1 MADDRTNRENLQ
13 IPKQNKVVIIGGGP
27 VGLTASLLLS
37 KYHITH
43 ILVEQ
48 LAEPD
53 NHPQAH
59 FINCRSMEIFRELD
73 DLSQGIYAQSAPTD
87 EWRRFVYCTGLADL
101 PALQHIESTSVSPLL
116 GMVDHLI
123 DGQENGN
130 SPERVAHFPQHD
142 FVRLL
147 RKTALQK
154 PFCSAMEGF
163 RAEIQE
169 DRNRIAV
176 MLSDC
181 RSGRRQQIGTQYV
194 VAADGAH
201 SAIRKQL
208 GIKLDS
214 ETGTIQHLIN
224 VHFFSPQLAE
234 RLRSRIPAML
244 YFIYTSSGVAVLV
257 AHALKKGEFVA
268 QIPYFPPYQRPGDFD
283 QRRCIEMLQ
292 RLAGHKMPIDVRSIR
307 NWRMGTGLASRFR
320 SKWGRC
326 FLIGD
331 AAHQFTPAGGF
342 GMNTGIQDAHNLIWK
357 IALAIRSETTVQ
369 RRSAER
375 LLSSY
380 EKERQPLAH
389 QNAKLSV
396 ENYLITLKIPNA
408 IGLNM
413 KIFLQLNS
421 LIHRLP
427 GMHRLKRTFFLTA
440 MHLGLKQVG
449 WLKSDHAIARYRR
462 RAIRKIISDAKH
474 QTLQLLFPGQDM
486 GFVYETGGFWGQ
498 KKSAREQMNPFE
510 FKPELKIG
518 GRLPHFWLVGQ
529 NGQRKSV
536 LDLPTTLLDSDRAP
550 KYVML
555 LAGRMKLA
563 ERDLGL
569 APNLPCVTVYISQS
583 NSSARSHFR
592 YHLKRPTFLPASF
605 AILIRPD
612 GHIAWLQLS

>member
-1 MADDRTNRENLQ
+1 
-13 IPKQNKVVIIGGGP
+13 
-27 VGLTASLLLS
+27 
-37 KYHITH
+37 
-43 ILVEQ
+43 
-48 LAEPD
+48 
-53 NHPQAH
+53 
-59 FINCRSMEIFRELD
+59 
-73 DLSQGIYAQSAPTD
+73 
-87 EWRRFVYCTGLADL
+87 
-101 PALQHIESTSVSPLL
+101 
-116 GMVDHLI
+116 
-123 DGQENGN
+123 
-130 SPERVAHFPQHD
+130 
-142 FVRLL
+142 
-147 RKTALQK
+147 
-154 PFCSAMEGF
+154 
-163 RAEIQE
+163 
-169 DRNRIAV
+169 
-176 MLSDC
+176 
-181 RSGRRQQIGTQYV
+181 
-194 VAADGAH
+194 
-201 SAIRKQL
+201 
-208 GIKLDS
+208 
-214 ETGTIQHLIN
+214 
-224 VHFFSPQLAE
+224 
-234 RLRSRIPAML
+234 
-244 YFIYTSSGVAVLV
+244 
-257 AHALKKGEFVA
+257 
-268 QIPYFPPYQRPGDFD
+268 
-283 QRRCIEMLQ
+283 
-292 RLAGHKMPIDVRSIR
+292 MPIDVRSIR

-326 FLIGD
+326 FLVGD